1 MKKYIFKPYNDLF
14 PSLFN
19 MEKERIAFRL
29 PQDAL
34 IEHVGSTAVPG
45 LGGKGIID
53 IAIAVDKHFMDSS
66 KTALQELGYEFRP
79 SFSTPDR
86 FYFIIYLPDPEEG
99 RRRYHIHLTYPESKE
114 WRELIDFRDYLLSSP
129 ETIQEYAELKK
140 TAALEADQ
148 DGEKYRKIKAPIFE
162 KIYSAIGCRQVGQVE
177 LLNESNAADAVS
189 FLMDNENFSLFLL
202 GNLEAHGYT
211 LGSSPNSGNFKLLR
225 FKGKIIAVFCLTR
238 RGNLVVYSLLV
249 DDWIFEKIM
258 DACKEEHLPM
268 LGLLGEW
275 DFCRKFWNLFQQ
287 KKLIRKDTFISKEIL
302 YTADLHQQ
310 SSFDNPNVRL
320 LTPEDYDKW
329 KPNRIAYLEEE
340 GLPNDLSQTQLQDLF
355 LEKVKGRISWG
366 YFKDANLVS
375 MADFNAKAKD
385 LAQVGGV
392 YTTPDCRRQ
401 GYAQAVMRSLMRDAR
416 NLHKIRKL
424 IIFTGETNTK
434 ARKLYESLNVH
445 PAGYYALMFG
455 EGQHSQENHEN

>member
-1 MKKYIFKPYNDLF
+1 MSKYAFKPYSPLF
-14 PSLFN
+14 PSLFAK
-19 MEKERIAFRL
+19 EKARISSHFLFLAS
-29 PQDAL
+29 
-34 IEHVGSTAVPG
+34 IEHIGSTAVPG

-53 IAIAVDKHFMDSS
+53 IAIAVEKNCMEEA
-66 KTALQELGYEFRP
+66 KNKLQELDYEFRP
-79 SFSTPDR
+79 SFSTSER

-99 RRRYHIHLTYPESKE
+99 SRRYHIHLTYLGSKE
-114 WRELIDFRDYLLSSP
+114 WIELVGFRDYLLKNP
-129 ETIQEYAELKK
+129 EVAREYAELKK
-140 TAALEADQ
+140 KAVFEADQ

-162 KIYSAIGCRQVGQVE
+162 KIHSAIGCRQIGQIE
-177 LLNESNAADAVS
+177 LLHESNVADAVS
-189 FLMDNENFSLFLL
+189 FLMNNENFSLFLL

-225 FKGKIIAVFCLTR
+225 CNDKVIAVFCLTR
-238 RGNLVVYSLLV
+238 RGNLVVYSLLD
-249 DDWIFEKIM
+249 DDWIFEKII

-275 DFCRKFWNLFQQ
+275 GFCRKFWNVFQ
-287 KKLIRKDTFISKEIL
+287 KRKLIRKDIFISKEIL
-302 YTADLHQQ
+302 YTADLHHQ

-320 LTPEDYDKW
+320 LTSKDYDKW
-329 KPNRIAYLEEE
+329 KQNRIAYLEEE

-355 LEKVKGRISWG
+355 LEKVKDKISWG
-366 YFKDANLVS
+366 YFKDGKLVS
-375 MADFNAKAKD
+375 MAEFNAKAKD

-392 YTTPDCRRQ
+392 YTTPDRRSQ

-434 ARKLYESLNVH
+434 ARKLYESLNVQ

-455 EGQHSQENHEN
+455 EGQHSKENHEN